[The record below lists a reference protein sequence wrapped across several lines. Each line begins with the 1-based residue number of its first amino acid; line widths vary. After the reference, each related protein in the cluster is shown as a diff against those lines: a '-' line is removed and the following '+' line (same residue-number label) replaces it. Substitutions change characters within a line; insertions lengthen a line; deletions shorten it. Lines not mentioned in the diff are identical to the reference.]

1 MEAGEQVR
9 RNKDV
14 YRNLV
19 RVLNNALQEADT
31 CAGYTIEAEAAG
43 ESRLADFFREVQK
56 LHASIVE
63 RAEDMLGAKEDEA
76 FSDDP
81 QSSIPIQ
88 SDPDP
93 GDVSS
98 AKTLPSR

>member
-9 RNKDV
+9 RNKGE

-31 CAGYTIEAEAAG
+31 CAGYAIEAEAAG
-43 ESRLADFFREVQK
+43 DSLLADFFREVQK
-56 LHASIVE
+56 MHASIVE
-63 RAEDMLGAKEDEA
+63 WAKEMLGARDDKA

-81 QSSIPIQ
+81 QSSIPTQ